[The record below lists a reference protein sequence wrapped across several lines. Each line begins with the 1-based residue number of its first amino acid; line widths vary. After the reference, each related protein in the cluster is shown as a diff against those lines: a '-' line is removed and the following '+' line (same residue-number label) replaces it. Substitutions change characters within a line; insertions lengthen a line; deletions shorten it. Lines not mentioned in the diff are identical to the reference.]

1 MKKYMM
7 ADVDREEF
15 TGAIILTTSQ
25 DRWADEKA
33 KSLAIEAKKLVDYK
47 KNKTFFYGLTEEQYR
62 SYVSQ
67 ITRAAKAT
75 FSREEVADAWEGLC
89 WAIFDDY
96 LYDGILEYEDVQLRK
111 QREAE
116 ALFEKK
122 LALKLEKKNEAKK
135 ESMNRKAA
143 RKSKLNER
151 RW

>member
-1 MKKYMM
+1 MSNARRNRK
-7 ADVDREEF
+7 EF
-15 TGAIILTTSQ
+15 AVANILTTSQ

-33 KSLAIEAKKLVDYK
+33 KSLAIEAKKLVNYK
-47 KNKTFFYGLTEEQYR
+47 TNGTFFYGLTEEQYR

-67 ITRAAKAT
+67 IIKAAKVT
-75 FSREEVADAWEGLC
+75 FHREEVADAWEGLC

-96 LYDGILEYEDVQLRK
+96 LYDGVVEYEDIQLRK
-111 QREAE
+111 QREVE

-122 LALKLEKKNEAKK
+122 LAIKLEKKNAAKK
-135 ESMNRKAA
+135 EALNRKAA

>member
-1 MKKYMM
+1 MSN
-7 ADVDREEF
+7 ARRNREEF
-15 TGAIILTTSQ
+15 TGAITLTTSQ
-25 DRWADEKA
+25 DRWANEKA
-33 KSLAIEAKKLVDYK
+33 KSLAIEAKKLVDHK
-47 KNKTFFYGLTEEQYR
+47 TNGTFFYGLTEEQYR

-75 FSREEVADAWEGLC
+75 FPREEVAEAWEGLC

-96 LYDGILEYEDVQLRK
+96 LYDGVVEYEDVQLRK

-122 LALKLEKKNEAKK
+122 LALKLEKKSASKK
-135 ESMNRKAA
+135 EALDRKAA

>member
-1 MKKYMM
+1 MRKEARRSY
-7 ADVDREEF
+7 EEF
-15 TGAIILTTSQ
+15 VVGTKLTKGQ
-25 DRWADEKA
+25 DQMADEKA
-33 KSLAIEAKKLVDYK
+33 KSLAIEAKALVDYK
-47 KNKTFFYGLTEEQYR
+47 KNGSFFYGLTEEQYHL
-62 SYVSQ
+62 YVSK
-67 ITRAAKAT
+67 IEKAAKAT
-75 FSREEVADAWEGLC
+75 FRREETADAWEGLC

-96 LYDGILEYEDVQLRK
+96 LYDGVVEYEDVQLRK

>member
-1 MKKYMM
+1 MKEARRSYEKF
-7 ADVDREEF
+7 VVG
-15 TGAIILTTSQ
+15 TKLTNSQ
-25 DRWADEKA
+25 DQMADEKA
-33 KSLAIEAKKLVDYK
+33 KSLAIEAKKFVDHK
-47 KNKTFFYGLTEEQYR
+47 TNGTFFYGLTEKQYR

-75 FSREEVADAWEGLC
+75 FPREEVADAWEGLC

-96 LYDGILEYEDVQLRK
+96 LYDGVVEYEDVQLRK

>member
-1 MKKYMM
+1 M
-7 ADVDREEF
+7 DW
-15 TGAIILTTSQ
+15 Q
-25 DRWADEKA
+25 
-33 KSLAIEAKKLVDYK
+33 
-47 KNKTFFYGLTEEQYR
+47 KNNIVLFVE
-62 SYVSQ
+62 Q
-67 ITRAAKAT
+67 ITKSAKAT
-75 FSREEVADAWEGLC
+75 FPREEVAEAWKNLC

-96 LYDGILEYEDVQLRK
+96 MFDGILEYEDVQLRK

>member
-1 MKKYMM
+1 MSNARRNHEKFVV
-7 ADVDREEF
+7 AN
-15 TGAIILTTSQ
+15 TLTTSQ

-33 KSLAIEAKKLVDYK
+33 KSLAIEAKKLVNHK
-47 KNKTFFYGLTEEQYR
+47 MNGTFFYGLTEEQYR

-67 ITRAAKAT
+67 IVKAAKAT
-75 FSREEVADAWEGLC
+75 FSREDVADAWEGLC

-96 LYDGILEYEDVQLRK
+96 LYDGVVEYEDVQLRK

-116 ALFEKK
+116 VLYEKK

>member
-7 ADVDREEF
+7 ADVSREEF
-15 TGAIILTTSQ
+15 TGANILTTSQ

-33 KSLAIEAKKLVDYK
+33 KSLAIEAKKFVDHK
-47 KNKTFFYGLTEEQYR
+47 TNGTFFYGLTEEQYR

-75 FSREEVADAWEGLC
+75 FPREEVADAWEGLC

-96 LYDGILEYEDVQLRK
+96 MFDGILEYKDAVVSSR
-111 QREAE
+111 REAT
-116 ALFEKK
+116 LQYEKK
-122 LALKLEKKNEAKK
+122 LAQKLEKKNEEKK
-135 ESMNRKAA
+135 QTLFKKAA
-143 RKSKLNER
+143 RALKAER